1 MSAVAHPAKPAQPSP
16 VAGLH
21 ARAHAP
27 GGVSIAAHLH
37 GRIAPS
43 ASRSRGAERSAVAV
57 QVRARHLVRVV
68 QIHRD
73 VLDDPVRYR
82 HAALPGTPRS
92 RPPARLPPSDVSVAG
107 GCACTVPSEAGAGA
121 QLRPE
126 RFGSAGK
133 RAPRVGGCVG
143 EWGACDVIA
152 RLRPREGILRL
163 ADVLCTCIPI
173 YFMPRCALCY
183 VLV

>member
-1 MSAVAHPAKPAQPSP
+1 VMYSMIQFGTVMQLYQAPRAPA
-16 VAGLH
+16 
-21 ARAHAP
+21 
-27 GGVSIAAHLH
+27 
-37 GRIAPS
+37 
-43 ASRSRGAERSAVAV
+43 
-57 QVRARHLVRVV
+57 
-68 QIHRD
+68 
-73 VLDDPVRYR
+73 
-82 HAALPGTPRS
+82 
-92 RPPARLPPSDVSVAG
+92 RPPARPPASLGRLGLPG
-107 GCACTVPSEAGAGA
+107 GRACTVPSEAGAGA

-133 RAPRVGGCVG
+133 RAPRAGGCVG